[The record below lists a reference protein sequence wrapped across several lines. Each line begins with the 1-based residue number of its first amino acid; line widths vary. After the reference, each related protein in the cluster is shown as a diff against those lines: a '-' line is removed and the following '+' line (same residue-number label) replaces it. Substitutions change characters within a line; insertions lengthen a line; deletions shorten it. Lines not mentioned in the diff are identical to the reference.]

1 MGLPIFHI
9 PTMHRH
15 IGHFL
20 PPDRKRCAEA
30 TPQRSYPF
38 DEEGK
43 PMATTH
49 RPPTGNQRTAAV
61 ISLGHD
67 FRHLRH
73 GYAQS
78 VLSRSKWQIGSDW
91 IRLDQIGSE
100 WQWMLVSL
108 ALIRSDLPRH
118 VFHHI
123 GADLGGLKNKAP
135 GDSEASCM
143 HLYASCSI
151 VIIFFVHILLSLG

>member
-1 MGLPIFHI
+1 MGLPILPYSSYNASSHWA
-9 PTMHRH
+9 RQ
-15 IGHFL
+15 

-30 TPQRSYPF
+30 TPQRSYLF

-61 ISLGHD
+61 IFRGHD

-73 GYAQS
+73 VYAQS

-91 IRLDQIGSE
+91 IRMAVDVSESGSHQI
-100 WQWMLVSL
+100 
-108 ALIRSDLPRH
+108 
-118 VFHHI
+118 
-123 GADLGGLKNKAP
+123 
-135 GDSEASCM
+135 
-143 HLYASCSI
+143 
-151 VIIFFVHILLSLG
+151 